1 MCIICLLAVCEDHL
15 LPCRSNQIQQ
25 CPFWSISVVNIFNGL
40 YFFVFAYLNN
50 KSRLNIT
57 TLHMRVAWKIFLG
70 HLSFFLK
77 PWAFCVFCE
86 NVIIVIRHFL
96 LCLHSWS
103 VCLIT
108 AFVLSYCSRQK
119 FNAEVLHQ
127 RYFMRYLTKGFWQK
141 EVHCSVQSS
150 VLPFA

>member
-1 MCIICLLAVCEDHL
+1 MFAGSVWDHL

-40 YFFVFAYLNN
+40 YFFILCLFKQQVTPKHNYFTHE
-50 KSRLNIT
+50 SRLKNLSR
-57 TLHMRVAWKIFLG
+57 TLIF
-70 HLSFFLK
+70 FFLK